1 LEIKTAPRFIS
12 ISYPNSMKC
21 CTDVGGTFTDCLV
34 LDDEG
39 QIHAFKSPTTPTD
52 PTIGLTNVL
61 RKAAGSFHMELTQFM
76 SNVRLLI
83 AHGTTLSTNALLT
96 GRIAKVG
103 LLVTD
108 GFRDT
113 IEMRRGYKNIRTSRF
128 NVFVPPYKPLVARS
142 LRLPVKERTL
152 YTGAILTPL
161 KEEDV
166 YAAIGKFK
174 KEKVEAIA
182 ICFLHSY
189 ANPAHEQ
196 RAGEICRQEMNGVY
210 VTASHEVL
218 PVYREYE
225 RFSTTVVSAAVG
237 PITAGYLNSL
247 QQRLRE
253 IGFKGTLY
261 MVQGGGLVQSVEESA
276 RRAVSLVNSGPA
288 GAPSGAI
295 RLGQAVDS
303 KNLFSVDMGG
313 TSYDVCLIRDGE
325 IPTTDYNWVGDERV
339 AMKMVDVPSV
349 GAGGG
354 SIAWIDTLGLLRVGP
369 QSAGADPG
377 PACYGRGGTEP
388 TVTDADLLLGYV
400 PADYFLGGEIALRR
414 DLAERAICSVTE
426 PLKVDVPTA
435 AMTIFTTVNSVMA
448 DKMSEIS
455 TKRGYDVR
463 DFALVV
469 GGGAGPVHG
478 AYVADL
484 LEIPTVVIPR
494 YAATYSAFGMLNME
508 VGKNFARSL
517 IARENF
523 LDLNHVNQLFDEMEG
538 EARQVL
544 SEIGIAPEDTVLR
557 RSIEMRYVGQFHEVE
572 VTDVPA
578 GEIGT
583 QELKAVVQ
591 AFHRRHK
598 ELFTFDMPKREVEF
612 LNVRLKATLRH
623 EPLKLA
629 AIAAVEGGADKA
641 IKRRRPVLWNLSK
654 GYEETAVYDGDRLAA
669 GHRVEGPAI
678 VEEAATTVVIPPD
691 YVCTVDK
698 IKNYIL
704 SRRQ

>member
-1 LEIKTAPRFIS
+1 
-12 ISYPNSMKC
+12 MKC

-34 LDDEG
+34 LDDQG
-39 QIHAFKSPTTPTD
+39 KVHAFKSPTTPED
-52 PTIGLTNVL
+52 PTLGLTNVL
-61 RKAAGSFHMELTQFM
+61 TKAAGFFDMQLPQFM

-103 LLVTD
+103 LLCTK

-113 IEMRRGYKNIRTSRF
+113 IEMRRGFKNIRTSRF
-128 NVFVPPYKPLVARS
+128 NVFVPPYKPLVPRT
-142 LRLPVKERTL
+142 LRLTVEERTL
-152 YTGAILTPL
+152 YTGEILTPL
-161 KEEDV
+161 KEQDV
-166 YAAIGKFK
+166 YAAIEKFK
-174 KEKVEAIA
+174 AEKVEAVA
-182 ICFLHSY
+182 VCFLHSY
-189 ANPAHEQ
+189 ANPSHEK
-196 RAGEICRQEMNGVY
+196 RAAEICQQEMNSAY
-210 VTASHEVL
+210 ITASHEVL

-237 PITAGYLNSL
+237 PITANYLNAL
-247 QQRLRE
+247 QQRLRD

-288 GAPSGAI
+288 GAPPGAI
-295 RLGQAVDS
+295 RLGQAV
-303 KNLFSVDMGG
+303 NYNNIFSVDMGG
-313 TSYDVCLIRDGE
+313 TSYDVCLIRSGE

-377 PACYGRGGTEP
+377 PACYGKGGTKP
-388 TVTDADLLLGYV
+388 AVTDADLILGYV
-400 PADYFLGGEIALRR
+400 PADYFLGGEIPLRP
-414 DLAERAICSVTE
+414 DLAEKAIRSVAE
-426 PLKVDVPTA
+426 PLRIEVPTA
-435 AMTIFTTVNSVMA
+435 AMTIFTTVNSLMA
-448 DKMSEIS
+448 DKMTEIS
-455 TKRGYDVR
+455 TKRGYDAR

-484 LEIPTVVIPR
+484 LEIPIVVIPR

-508 VGKNFARSL
+508 LGKNFARSL
-517 IARENF
+517 ISRRSF
-523 LDLNHVNQLFDEMEG
+523 LDVDGVNQLFDDMEV

-544 SEIGIAPEDTVLR
+544 GEMSVSPEQTVLR
-557 RSIEMRYVGQFHEVE
+557 RSIEMRYLGQFHEVE
-572 VTDVPA
+572 VTEVPLGRLGL
-578 GEIGT
+578 GELEEI
-583 QELKAVVQ
+583 VQ

-598 ELFTFDMPKREVEF
+598 EVFTFDMPKREVEF
-612 LNVRLKATLRH
+612 LNVLLKATVH
-623 EPLKLA
+623 QEPLKLA
-629 AIAAVEGGADKA
+629 EIPQASGGLDKA
-641 IKRRRPVLWNLSK
+641 LKRRRPMLWSLSK
-654 GYEETAVYDGDRLAA
+654 GYEETPVYDGDRLAS
-669 GHRVEGPAI
+669 GHRITGPAVI
-678 VEEAATTVVIPPD
+678 EEAATTVVIPPT
-691 YVCTVDK
+691 YICAVDN

-704 SRRQ
+704 SRR

>member
-1 LEIKTAPRFIS
+1 
-12 ISYPNSMKC
+12 MKC

-39 QIHAFKSPTTPTD
+39 QVHAFKSPTTPAD
-52 PTIGLTNVL
+52 PTAGLTNVL
-61 RKAAGSFHMELTQFM
+61 NKAAAFFRMDLPQFM
-76 SNVRLLI
+76 ANVHLLI

-103 LLVTD
+103 LLATE

-113 IEMRRGYKNIRTSRF
+113 IEMRRGFKNIRTSRF
-128 NVFVPPYKPLVARS
+128 NVFVPPYKPLVPRT
-142 LRLPVKERTL
+142 LRLTVTERTL
-152 YTGAILTPL
+152 YSGEILIPL

-166 YAAIGKFK
+166 HAAIRKFK
-174 KEKVEAIA
+174 EEKVDAVA
-182 ICFLHSY
+182 VCFLHSY
-189 ANPAHEQ
+189 ANPEHEI
-196 RAGEICRQEMNGVY
+196 RAAEICRQEMNGTY

-237 PITAGYLNSL
+237 PITAAYLNSL

-261 MVQGGGLVQSVEESA
+261 MVQGGGLVQSVEESK

-288 GAPSGAI
+288 GAPAGAI
-295 RLGQAVDS
+295 RLGQSVNCN
-303 KNLFSVDMGG
+303 NLFSVDMGG
-313 TSYDVCLIRDGE
+313 TSYDVCLIGKGE

-354 SIAWIDTLGLLRVGP
+354 SIGWIDTLGLLRVGP

-377 PACYGRGGTEP
+377 PACYDRGGTQP
-388 TVTDADLLLGYV
+388 AVTDADLILGYI
-400 PADYFLGGEIALRR
+400 PADYFLGGEIALRA
-414 DLAERAICSVTE
+414 DLAEKAIRTVSE
-426 PLKVDVPTA
+426 PLRIDVPTA
-435 AMTIFTTVNSVMA
+435 AMTIFTTVNSLMA

-455 TKRGYDVR
+455 TKRGHDVR

-478 AYVADL
+478 ANVAYL
-484 LEIPTVVIPR
+484 LEIPTVIIPR

-508 VGKNFARSL
+508 VGRDFARSL
-517 IARENF
+517 ISRGKF
-523 LDLNHVNQLFDEMEG
+523 LDLEKVNQLFDDMEV
-538 EARQVL
+538 EACHVL
-544 SEIGIAPEDTVLR
+544 GEIGIAPEDTVVR
-557 RSIEMRYVGQFHEVE
+557 RSMEMRYLGQFHEVE
-572 VTDVPA
+572 VLEVPT
-578 GEIGT
+578 GKIGP
-583 QELKAVVQ
+583 QELDGIVQ

-612 LNVRLKATLRH
+612 LNVRLKATMRQ
-623 EPLKLA
+623 EPLKFA
-629 AIAAVEGGADKA
+629 EIPQAKGGPEGAL
-641 IKRRRPVLWNLSK
+641 KRRRPALWDLSK
-654 GYEETAVYDGDRLAA
+654 GYEETPVYDGDRLAA
-669 GHRVEGPAI
+669 GHHIAGPAI
-678 VEEAATTVVIPPD
+678 VEEAATTVVIPPM

-704 SRRQ
+704 SRR